1 MSTRISFNIVLKR
14 LLTIAALVAA
24 FLLSAG
30 IVIYFAYGGRE
41 VKVPELIGRTQ
52 TEAQSE
58 LEGLGLRLRV
68 TTSAPSDKVGA
79 DRISEQDPHPGMVVK
94 TGQSVRVIIS
104 SGLASASPS
113 PASAAVP
120 GTAAAATPK
129 PRPAATPGA
138 RSEDRKENRKPDNQ
152 DAGKKQ
158 GSPVTSG
165 RPERS
170 GAERTEKKDAR
181 PGN

>member
-1 MSTRISFNIVLKR
+1 VSTRISFNTVLKR

-24 FLLSAG
+24 FFLSAG

-52 TEAQSE
+52 AEAQSE
-58 LEGLGLRLRV
+58 LESLGLRLRV
-68 TTSAPSDKVGA
+68 TTSSPSDKVEA
-79 DRISEQDPHPGMVVK
+79 DRISEQDPQPGMVVK

-104 SGLASASPS
+104 SGRVSASPS
-113 PASAAVP
+113 PAPAT
-120 GTAAAATPK
+120 GTAATPK
-129 PRPAATPGA
+129 PRPAATPGN
-138 RSEDRKENRKPDNQ
+138 RSEDRRDTRKPDNQ

-158 GSPVTSG
+158 SSPVTSG
-165 RPERS
+165 RPDRS
-170 GAERTEKKDAR
+170 GTEKAEKKDAR